1 MSRRDEVESE
11 MKEALRGC
19 DDGMEY
25 AERLEDKCLLLAD
38 EVHAERA
45 VVTKLLAM
53 LNPGEEP
60 TDYQFCFS
68 LYPERDFRAARE
80 EWKRRQDTYTRACE
94 IAGRRE

>member
-53 LNPGEEP
+53 LNEYAVPGGK
-60 TDYQFCFS
+60 
-68 LYPERDFRAARE
+68 L
-80 EWKRRQDTYTRACE
+80 YTRACE

>member
-38 EVHAERA
+38 EVHAERE

-53 LNPGEEP
+53 LEPGVSPPKSHQSCSCVDCRQHEINEGR
-60 TDYQFCFS
+60 YH
-68 LYPERDFRAARE
+68 RAL
-80 EWKRRQDTYTRACE
+80 E
-94 IAGRRE
+94 IAGRKE